1 LKEIMR
7 NIIIIGGGGIARR
20 HIIGFQKS
28 GRARVALIEP
38 VETRR
43 SALMS
48 EFGLSEGYVNVSD
61 APLDGFDLAVIC
73 SPGHTHVAM
82 MNRCLDAALPFLVE
96 KPLSVTMDGVRAV
109 VDRLRETS
117 LPARVGFARRNGPE
131 ILALREQVQAGR
143 IGELKLAYMN
153 ASQEFLKYR
162 PDLRENYFAR
172 EETGGGAV
180 LDLASHMI
188 DLLIWI
194 MGPVTDVS
202 AINDRLGIDGIE
214 TEDTC
219 LISLRFASGALANI
233 TINLF
238 QKPNTGRFE
247 FIGTKGNLLLEHAVL
262 SFADDDSGT
271 WKDQVDF
278 MAGLQPQ
285 MAHQARFEKQ
295 ADLLLDFL
303 DGQDCHLCS
312 VEEAYHNLRVALA
325 AKTAWRERRIVRIA
339 DQAT

>member
-1 LKEIMR
+1 MR

-20 HIIGFQKS
+20 HIIGFQKT
-28 GRARVALIEP
+28 GRARVALVEP
-38 VETRR
+38 VEARR
-43 SALMS
+43 EALMS
-48 EFGLSEGYVNVSD
+48 EFGLNEGYGNVD
-61 APLDGFDLAVIC
+61 EVPLDRFDLAVIC
-73 SPGHTHVAM
+73 APGNTHVAL

-96 KPLSVTMDGVRAV
+96 KPLAVSSEGVQAIV
-109 VDRLRETS
+109 NRLRETG

-131 ILALREQVQAGR
+131 ILALREQIRSGR
-143 IGELKLAYMN
+143 IGELKLAYLN

-194 MGPVTDVS
+194 MGPVTEVA

-238 QKPNTGRFE
+238 QKPNTARFE
-247 FIGTKGNLLLEHAVL
+247 FIGTKGNLLLEHAIL
-262 SFADDDSGT
+262 AFADDDSGV
-271 WKDQVDF
+271 WKDGFDY
-278 MAGLQPQ
+278 MAGLEPQ
-285 MAHQARFEKQ
+285 QSHQSRFEKQ
-295 ADLLLDFL
+295 AELLLDVL
-303 DGQDCHLCS
+303 DGKDCHLCT
-312 VEEAYHNLRVALA
+312 VEEAWQNLQVALA
-325 AKTAWRERRIVRIA
+325 AKTSWRERRIVRIPDA
-339 DQAT
+339 VL